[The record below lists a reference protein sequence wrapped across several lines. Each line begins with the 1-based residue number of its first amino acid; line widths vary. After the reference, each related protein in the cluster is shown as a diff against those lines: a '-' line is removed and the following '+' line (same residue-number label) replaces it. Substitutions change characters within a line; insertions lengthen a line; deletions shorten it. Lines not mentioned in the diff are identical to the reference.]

1 MQGKS
6 MSGLS
11 KKFVWFAVCGLIIVA
26 GYEAVS
32 VLQARRATP
41 EIFAKILA
49 EGGGAI
55 RLSEVP
61 IKRVEQLLAVEDP
74 GFYQH
79 HGVDLSTPGAGLT
92 TITQAM
98 VKYLYF
104 NGFRPGFM
112 KIEQTLI
119 AWLAVDPLVSKD
131 DQLEA
136 FINTVYLGH
145 VDGAAIRGFPH
156 AAKIYFGKRF
166 NELTDEE
173 YLALVAMLIA
183 PNSFSVRD
191 HGDKNRERVELI
203 KQVLSGEY
211 RPKENRDVYYGQDV

>member
-1 MQGKS
+1 MWGKG
-6 MSGLS
+6 MRRVS
-11 KKFVWFAVCGLIIVA
+11 KKIAWLTVCGFIFLT
-26 GYEAVS
+26 GYAAVS

-49 EGGGAI
+49 EGSGTI

-61 IKRVEQLLAVEDP
+61 IRRVEQLLAVEDP

-104 NGFRPGFM
+104 DAFHPGFM
-112 KIEQTLI
+112 KVEQTLI

-136 FINTVYLGH
+136 FINTAYLGH
-145 VDGAAIRGFPH
+145 VGGAAIRGFSH
-156 AAKIYFGKRF
+156 AAKVYFGKRF
-166 NELTDEE
+166 NELSDEE

-183 PNSFSVRD
+183 QTVLVSGTMGIRTESVW
-191 HGDKNRERVELI
+191 N
-203 KQVLSGEY
+203 
-211 RPKENRDVYYGQDV
+211 